1 MCKFAFGEFKGKVRV
16 VDVEKRLGGVSFTIQ
31 TVEHLIDENPDCRFF
46 LVLGSDT
53 EKESPQ
59 WKDFDKIR
67 DLVSFLSVPRGPTS
81 FIPNVSSTDVR
92 RNIRTG
98 QRFTDM
104 VTSEVAVYIVTKG
117 LYEK

>member
-1 MCKFAFGEFKGKVRV
+1 
-16 VDVEKRLGGVSFTIQ
+16 
-31 TVEHLIDENPDCRFF
+31 
-46 LVLGSDT
+46 
-53 EKESPQ
+53 
-59 WKDFDKIR
+59 
-67 DLVSFLSVPRGPTS
+67 VPRGPTS

-117 LYEK
+117 LYE